1 VLFLP
6 HLPFACSSLVLHT
19 YSSIFSA
26 IEIKSSFSLLEAETA
41 ELKRA
46 TRLAELATSSVD
58 GFKLMLAEKMRLE
71 NEMKKRYS
79 IPRLQWIKAINRVLI
94 QNYVAKV
101 RIRLGMTTPPS
112 EPVEL
117 KPILTQHDS
126 KRKIYRKSID
136 NSLLPSINKA
146 HSNSSMLHHPSG
158 GNGDREG
165 TTFPSL
171 NNGNGGSNN
180 NNQRDGTMIRRRRAG
195 TDGQLH
201 TRKTY
206 TITDNKMM
214 DKSLSKSSDSNS
226 SSGAG
231 YGSVSPS
238 SVSAVPS
245 LVQSY
250 QSYSQRI
257 LPQTSVPTLT
267 DVREHSNRAM
277 KLLKL

>member
-1 VLFLP
+1 LSFFLF
-6 HLPFACSSLVLHT
+6 PFSSFLFSL
-19 YSSIFSA
+19 SA

-46 TRLAELATSSVD
+46 TRLAEVATSSVD

-79 IPRLQWIKAINRVLI
+79 IPRLLWIKAINRVLI

-101 RIRLGMTTPPS
+101 RIRLGLTTPPS
-112 EPVEL
+112 ELVEL
-117 KPILTQHDS
+117 KVIQTQPHDP

-136 NSLLPSINKA
+136 NSQLPSINKA
-146 HSNSSMLHHPSG
+146 HSSGSMLHHPSG
-158 GNGDREG
+158 GGSGDREG

-171 NNGNGGSNN
+171 NNNNNTN
-180 NNQRDGTMIRRRRAG
+180 NNQREGTMMRRRRAG

-201 TRKTY
+201 TRKTF
-206 TITDNKMM
+206 TAVENKII
-214 DKSLSKSSDSNS
+214 DKSLSKSSDS
-226 SSGAG
+226 SSGTG
-231 YGSVSPS
+231 YGYGAVSPS
-238 SVSAVPS
+238 SVTGAPS

-257 LPQTSVPTLT
+257 LPTSSIPMLT